1 MQLHRLFPVC
11 AAFAVFLLPALT
23 AGQQRAASPPRLSPT
38 IRVGAPNA
46 ADSTMDGQLTIPA
59 SQKIGLVLSGGG
71 SRGIAQVGVLRALEE
86 GGIVPDFI
94 VGTSVG
100 SIVGGLYASGYSP
113 ARLERAIRGVDWS
126 NVLQLSD
133 EADRRSLAVDQKP
146 ASDRSI
152 LTLRLDG
159 LQPVIPVA
167 VSNGQRL
174 TNTLNELVLQGTRHA
189 RDFDRL
195 QIPFRAVATDL
206 IGGRRVV
213 MSRGSLAEA
222 IRASSTIPVMFSPV
236 HVDSMSLVDGGLLS
250 NMPVDIAV
258 AQSCDIIIAVNTT
271 SPLRRDTEITN
282 PLEALDQVF
291 NVMMQSRIDEELAP
305 AQIVITPALDGYVG
319 VDFDR
324 IDSLIALGYRAG
336 LRMLP
341 ALRDTIDARLLQA
354 LPQPPQPHS
363 AYRVLPSS
371 ARFEEDPWFSTAHAL
386 ADVYR
391 KAIEMRNRDDVHS
404 LHLRFTAD
412 GSIRFLIEE
421 SPRVAGIVL
430 HGSTLLDEAAIAGIE
445 SKWRN
450 APWNAA
456 SPGKIERYVLE
467 DYRDRGYSLAAVD
480 SIRRFADTVHVYL
493 REGRIGNIIVR
504 GNTRTD
510 RVVILRELP
519 IAEGEIF
526 RIDALKL
533 GMDNL
538 ASLNLF
544 HYVTF
549 DVEPN
554 GRAADIVIRVTER
567 SSQML
572 QVGLLVDDE
581 RNAQVGLQL
590 RDANIFGTGTEL
602 AATFFSG
609 DKNRR
614 YGVRYSTNRLFY
626 TPFSFQVQGY
636 YGFRDYNNYKDVAD
650 LPAHRFEREVASVT
664 RHLTYGGA
672 AAFGLYVERIGNLLG
687 TFRYEQQNV
696 RTDQLRRMDADIVDE
711 ENRIVSIS
719 LSSTID
725 TQNRYPYPET
735 GLFFKA
741 EYRSAQIPLGSD
753 IAFSRIESVYEFY
766 VPLVERDL
774 VVHPRLLFGY
784 GDKTMPRSEEFRLG
798 GMSSFLGMRENE
810 FNGRQ
815 LVVGSLAFRY
825 RLPIN
830 ILFDTYV
837 SVRYDIGRTWANP
850 ELIKIEDLRHGA
862 GMVLGLDTPIGPAD
876 FAVGRSF
883 YFLRNNL
890 SNPVRWGPLNLYFSI
905 GVELD

>member
-1 MQLHRLFPVC
+1 MHFHRLLPVY
-11 AAFAVFLLPALT
+11 AAFAVFLLPAVT
-23 AGQQRAASPPRLSPT
+23 AGQQPTASPPRLSST
-38 IRVGAPNA
+38 ISIAAPIA
-46 ADSTMDGQLTIPA
+46 ADTAMGTQLAIPA
-59 SQKIGLVLSGGG
+59 APKIGLVLSGGG

-86 GGIVPDFI
+86 AGIIPDFI

-113 ARLERAIRGVDWS
+113 ARLEKAIRGVDWNS
-126 NVLQLSD
+126 VLQLSD
-133 EADRRSLAVDQKP
+133 EADRTSLAVDQKP
-146 ASDRSI
+146 VSDRSI
-152 LTLRLDG
+152 LTLRFDG

-174 TNTLNELVLQGTRHA
+174 TNALNELVLQGTRHA

-206 IGGRRVV
+206 ISGRRVV
-213 MSRGSLAEA
+213 LSHGSLAEA

-236 HVDSMSLVDGGLLS
+236 TVDSMSLVDGGLLS

-305 AQIVITPALDGYVG
+305 AQIVIAPALDGFIG
-319 VDFDR
+319 VDFDH
-324 IDSLIALGYRAG
+324 IDSLIVLGYRAG

-341 ALRDTIDARLLQA
+341 ALRDSIDARMLRT
-354 LPQPPQPHS
+354 LPRPSQQRV
-363 AYRVLPSS
+363 AYRVIPSS
-371 ARFEEDPWFSTAHAL
+371 ARFEKDSWFDAAHDIA
-386 ADVYR
+386 AVYQ
-391 KAIEMRNRDDVHS
+391 KAVEMRNRDDVLS
-404 LHLRFTAD
+404 LELHFAPD
-412 GSIRFLIEE
+412 GSIRFLIED
-421 SPRVAGIVL
+421 SPRVAGVVL
-430 HGSTLLDEAAIAGIE
+430 HGCTLLGDAAIAGIE
-445 SKWRN
+445 SKFRN
-450 APWNAA
+450 APWHPAA
-456 SPGKIERYVLE
+456 SSEIERYVLE
-467 DYRDRGYSLAAVD
+467 DYRDAGYSLAAVD
-480 SIRRFADTVHVYL
+480 SIRLHQDTVHVFL
-493 REGRIGNIIVR
+493 REGRIGNIFVR

-519 IAEGEIF
+519 IAAGEIF

-554 GRAADIVIRVTER
+554 GLAADIVIRVIER

-614 YGVRYSTNRLFY
+614 YGIRYSTNRLFY

-650 LPAHRFEREVASVT
+650 LPAHRFEREVASVN

-696 RTDQLRRMDADIVDE
+696 RTDQIRRADADVVDE
-711 ENRIVSIS
+711 TNRIVSLS

-735 GLFFKA
+735 GLYFKA
-741 EYRSAQIPLGSD
+741 EYRSAQAPLGSD
-753 IAFSRIESVYEFY
+753 VAFSRIESVYEFY
-766 VPLVERDL
+766 VPLVARDL
-774 VVHPRLLFGY
+774 VIHPRVLFGY

-798 GMSSFLGMRENE
+798 GLSSFLGMRENE

-815 LVVGSLAFRY
+815 LAVGSLEFRY

-830 ILFDTYV
+830 ILFDSYL
-837 SVRYDIGRTWANP
+837 SLRYDLGRTWANP
-850 ELIKIEDLRHGA
+850 ELIKIQDLRHGA
-862 GMVLGLDTPIGPAD
+862 GLILGLDTPIGPAD

-883 YFLRNNL
+883 YFLRNNA
-890 SNPVRWGPLNLYFSI
+890 SNPVRWGPLNMYFSI